1 MSGWVLHSAHK
12 RRAVDLSEDED
23 DENGQMF
30 KGGWIA
36 SERVD
41 GGDMTIGIRWRDNM
55 NNNNPLPETFSREGR
70 ESGIFVNQ
78 WLNENYSARVDVI
91 SSPSLCCCSVGC
103 NNYFLRGG
111 GYVSR
116 LHRDF
121 SCTGCWCCLGNRFEA
136 LGGWREKI
144 QLIYYFLLWYFIKC
158 RKEGLNCII
167 KY

>member
-1 MSGWVLHSAHK
+1 
-12 RRAVDLSEDED
+12 
-23 DENGQMF
+23 
-30 KGGWIA
+30 
-36 SERVD
+36 
-41 GGDMTIGIRWRDNM
+41 M

-91 SSPSLCCCSVGC
+91 LSPSLCCCSVGC

-121 SCTGCWCCLGNRFEA
+121 SCTGCCLGNRFEA

-144 QLIYYFLLWYFIKC
+144 QFNFIFYCDILLNAE
-158 RKEGLNCII
+158 RKG
-167 KY
+167 KTA